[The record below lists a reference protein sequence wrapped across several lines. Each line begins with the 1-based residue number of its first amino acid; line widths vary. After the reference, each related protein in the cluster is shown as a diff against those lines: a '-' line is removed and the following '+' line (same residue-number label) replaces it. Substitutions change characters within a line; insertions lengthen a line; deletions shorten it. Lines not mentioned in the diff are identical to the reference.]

1 MLHTILKRAVITEKS
16 IDRTREN
23 YFTFEVVR
31 SASKQQIK
39 QAVESLFPVTV
50 KDIKTM
56 TRPGKTK
63 RVGRLRKKIKKPNRR
78 YAVVKLAKD
87 QTIDLFSITPEET
100 K

>member
-39 QAVESLFPVTV
+39 QAVESLFSVTV
-50 KDIKTM
+50 NDIKTM

-63 RVGRLRKKIKKPNRR
+63 RVGRLRKEIKKSIRR
-78 YAVVKLAKD
+78 YAVVKLAKG
-87 QTIDLFSITPEET
+87 QTIDLFSIAPEET